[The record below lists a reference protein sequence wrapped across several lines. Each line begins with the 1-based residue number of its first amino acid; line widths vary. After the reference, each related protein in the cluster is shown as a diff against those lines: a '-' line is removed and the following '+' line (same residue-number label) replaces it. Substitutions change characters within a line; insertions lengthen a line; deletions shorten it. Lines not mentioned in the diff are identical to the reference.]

1 MSNNC
6 NSELLLLVFFY
17 FLFFFKQVSFVK
29 CKMFYQAECQDLL
42 EEQLKVDGLK
52 IREDIGRNVLIKL
65 VNIHSNL
72 KNNNKK
78 RFQKR

>member
-6 NSELLLLVFFY
+6 NSELLLLVFF
-17 FLFFFKQVSFVK
+17 FFFFFNLKKVSFLK
-29 CKMFYQAECQDLL
+29 FKIFYQAACQDLL

-65 VNIHSNL
+65 INIH
-72 KNNNKK
+72 
-78 RFQKR
+78 

>member
-6 NSELLLLVFFY
+6 NSELLLLVFF
-17 FLFFFKQVSFVK
+17 FFFFFFFNLKQVSFVK
-29 CKMFYQAECQDLL
+29 CKMFYQAACQDLL

-52 IREDIGRNVLIKL
+52 IGEDIGRNVLIKL
-65 VNIHSNL
+65 INIHSNF

-78 RFQKR
+78 

>member
-6 NSELLLLVFFY
+6 NSELLLLVFF
-17 FLFFFKQVSFVK
+17 FFNLKQVSFVK
-29 CKMFYQAECQDLL
+29 CKMFYQAACQDLL

-65 VNIHSNL
+65 INIHSNL